1 MAAFRN
7 ALPLPLALCLV
18 SYPAAAAAQTK
29 ADSGWTPVF
38 NGRNLDGLY
47 IRSGRA
53 ILRDPDKQDH
63 TRINADGSLYIANPG
78 PAGAICTKAN
88 HSYYHARLK
97 YRFASASGTPNA
109 GGLYHVDSLDY
120 VEGYAYGSNTVDR
133 VPSLQ
138 PSCGGS
144 WFPKGFEIQ
153 MRRGQTGAVYGVANV
168 WGETNARD
176 GRWDPAGDPRSILP
190 SQSSGP
196 KNLNPSK
203 GDWPD
208 GPDEWV
214 SMEFYVYGADSVI
227 HVVNG
232 MRVFKMTNLR
242 HNRLMVP
249 CGTGGGNWGAGE
261 KLPLTNGK
269 MCVQIESANITYRD
283 WEMRPLPKDGKPVTA
298 ARIEAGRGEA
308 SLSARRISGGFVF
321 RAEDPAGSRTALRLE
336 IVDMFGKT
344 LRSFDLQGGSGT
356 VTWDGAG
363 ASGARAAPGLYLAR
377 LQTPSGL
384 TAVRVILD

>member
-1 MAAFRN
+1 MA
-7 ALPLPLALCLV
+7 PLRSALALSLLFCLP
-18 SYPAAAAAQTK
+18 PADLAAQTRQ
-29 ADSGWTPVF
+29 DSGWTPVF
-38 NGRNLDGLY
+38 NGKNLDGLY

-53 ILRDPDKQDH
+53 ELRDPDRQTH
-63 TRINADGSLYIANPG
+63 TRIDADGSLYIADPG

-120 VEGYAYGSNTVDR
+120 VEGDAFGSNTVGR

-168 WGETNARD
+168 WGETHAKD
-176 GRWDPAGDPRSILP
+176 GRWDPAGEPRTISP
-190 SQSSGP
+190 SYSGGP

-208 GPDEWV
+208 GPGDWV
-214 SMEFYVYGADSVI
+214 RMEIYVYGADSVI

-232 MRVFKMTNLR
+232 MRVFKMTDLR

-283 WEMRPLPKDGKPVTA
+283 WEMRPLPRDGKPVSA
-298 ARIEAGRGEA
+298 APARAGLPA
-308 SLSARRISGGFVF
+308 WSLSAGRVAGGAVFHVEAPDGDRR
-321 RAEDPAGSRTALRLE
+321 PLRLE
-336 IVDMFGKT
+336 IVDLRGKL
-344 LRSFDLQGGSGT
+344 LRSFDLQGGSET
-356 VTWDGAG
+356 VAWDGIDA
-363 ASGARAAPGLYLAR
+363 AGARAAPGIHVAR
-377 LQTPSGL
+377 LRSPGGRA
-384 TAVRVILD
+384 AVGVILD